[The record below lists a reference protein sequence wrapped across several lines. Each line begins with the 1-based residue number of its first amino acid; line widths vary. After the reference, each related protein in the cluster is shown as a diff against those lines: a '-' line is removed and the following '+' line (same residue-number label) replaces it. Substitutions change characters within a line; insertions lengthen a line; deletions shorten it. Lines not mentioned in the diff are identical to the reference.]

1 MYKYVEYSGTY
12 LALSG
17 QLKEK
22 TKWLSPQN
30 SSSVAGKGVSL
41 PFQKKVTNS

>member
-12 LALSG
+12 LG